1 MEFAHYKCP
10 IIIIIIIRIQKVG
23 FCGWIKENQYNYNFM
38 LFVGKCIVYS
48 KTFSKK
54 NIPCQPFS
62 QFLKP
67 K

>member
-23 FCGWIKENQYNYNFM
+23 FCGWITENQYNYNFM

-54 NIPCQPFS
+54 IYHVS
-62 QFLKP
+62 LFLSF
-67 K
+67 